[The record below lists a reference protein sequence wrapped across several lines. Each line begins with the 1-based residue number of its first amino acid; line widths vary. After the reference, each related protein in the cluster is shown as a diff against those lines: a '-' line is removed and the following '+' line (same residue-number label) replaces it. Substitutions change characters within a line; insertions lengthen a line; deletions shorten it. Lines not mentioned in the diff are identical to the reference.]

1 MDCNKIDFHSSLAP
15 TVELGCSWPPVGI
28 TALSPMA
35 IPLLNTVLLLSSGAT
50 ITFAHHAFF
59 ARNRS
64 TALLGLVLTVVLAII
79 FTALQGVEYNMAG
92 FTIADG
98 AYGSCF
104 YMATGAHGLHVHV
117 GTIALPVGLARLIN
131 YQLTSTHHIG
141 LEGAIL
147 YWHFS

>member
-1 MDCNKIDFHSSLAP
+1 MLLQATNVS
-15 TVELGCSWPPVGI
+15 GSWPPVGI

-50 ITFAHHAFF
+50 VTWGHHAFF
-59 ARNRS
+59 SRNRS
-64 TALLGLVLTVVLAII
+64 AALQGLALTVVLAII

-104 YMATGAHGLHVHV
+104 YMATGAHGLHVLV
-117 GTIALPVGLARLIN
+117 GTIAITVGLARLIN

-147 YWHFS
+147 YWHFT